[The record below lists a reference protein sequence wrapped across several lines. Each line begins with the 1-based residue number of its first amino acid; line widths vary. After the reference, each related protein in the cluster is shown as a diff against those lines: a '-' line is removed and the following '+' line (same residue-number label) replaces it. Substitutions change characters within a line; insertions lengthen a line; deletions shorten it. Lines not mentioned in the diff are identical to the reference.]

1 MASDK
6 IQMHILASGIVQ
18 GVFFR
23 VETEK
28 TASDNN
34 VTGWV
39 KNLEDGNVEAVFEGA
54 KEDVDKV
61 VEWCHQGSDAAFVA
75 NVEAKEQTPLSDFDK
90 FEIK

>member
-6 IQMHILASGIVQ
+6 IQMHVLVTGIVQ

-39 KNLEDGNVEAVFEGA
+39 KNLGDGSVEAVFEGA
-54 KEDVDKV
+54 KDDVDKV
-61 VEWCHQGSDAAFVA
+61 VKWCHHGSDASFVA
-75 NVEAKEQTPLSDFDK
+75 NVEAKEQTPLSNFDK